1 MTYLE
6 NYQVKILSQMLGRN
20 YQDEI
25 MISTKHEIKKKSL
38 QGNLYKYRHFPKVSK
53 VSVTKPREVKGYT
66 EKGRHILTS
75 KFTYIS

>member
-25 MISTKHEIKKKSL
+25 MISTKHEIKKKVSKEIFTST
-38 QGNLYKYRHFPKVSK
+38 GNFPKVSK

-66 EKGRHILTS
+66 EKGRHI
-75 KFTYIS
+75 